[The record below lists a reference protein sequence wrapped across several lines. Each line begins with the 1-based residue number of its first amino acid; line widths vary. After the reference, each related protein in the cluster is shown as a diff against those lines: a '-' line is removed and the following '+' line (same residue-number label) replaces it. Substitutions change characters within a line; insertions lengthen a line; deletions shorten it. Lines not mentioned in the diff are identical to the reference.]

1 MDDITLRAVGA
12 DDLPSLRE
20 LAFARVLA
28 LDDAACTVSC
38 ARSAREH
45 GEAFELCVRS
55 IGSDPALTDVY
66 ERLLPALERVRR
78 RLDPAP

>member
-28 LDDAACTVSC
+28 LADAACASSC
-38 ARSAREH
+38 LQTAQEH
-45 GEAFELCVRS
+45 GDAFELCVRS

-66 ERLLPALERVRR
+66 ERLLPALDRVRR
-78 RLDPAP
+78 HLASAQ